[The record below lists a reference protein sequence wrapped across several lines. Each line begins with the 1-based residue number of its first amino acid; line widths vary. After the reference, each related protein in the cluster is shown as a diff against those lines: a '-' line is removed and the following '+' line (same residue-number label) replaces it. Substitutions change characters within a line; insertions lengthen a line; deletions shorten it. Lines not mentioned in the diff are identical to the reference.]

1 MDPVLLVPRG
11 RPAPPPVNPGLTPD
25 RVFCGFF
32 RSEAFFGI
40 GGFLDLE
47 GRGSLVLAFFR
58 GGPGEA
64 AAAGVV
70 SSSQ

>member
-1 MDPVLLVPRG
+1 MAPVLLVPGGDLHRHL
-11 RPAPPPVNPGLTPD
+11 VNPGLTPD

-40 GGFLDLE
+40 RGFLDLE

>member
-1 MDPVLLVPRG
+1 MENRDLW
-11 RPAPPPVNPGLTPD
+11 A
-25 RVFCGFF
+25 
-32 RSEAFFGI
+32 I
-40 GGFLDLE
+40 LDLE
-47 GRGSLVLAFFR
+47 GRGSLVLTFFR